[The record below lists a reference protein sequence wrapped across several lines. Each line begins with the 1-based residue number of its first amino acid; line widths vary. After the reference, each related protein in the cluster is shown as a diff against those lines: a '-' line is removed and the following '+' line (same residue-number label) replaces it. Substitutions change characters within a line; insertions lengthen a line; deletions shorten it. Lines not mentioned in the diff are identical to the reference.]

1 MKRLNISDTQ
11 QTNEGEIAM
20 GMNVALQDEQAMRG
34 HVHLEV
40 RKNGKL
46 IDVDDDHNVVVNGG
60 RAMLAGVLG
69 GRDMGNFITHVG
81 VGTSATAAAETDTDL
96 VGKVLIAI
104 SGATYDGAKV
114 RFNFTIGS
122 GQANGL
128 TIRELGLFF
137 SNGTMFSRRVRKS
150 AIGKE
155 DDIEIAGY
163 WDIYL

>member
-1 MKRLNISDTQ
+1 MNITDMQ
-11 QTNEGEIAM
+11 QINEGAMSM
-20 GMNVALQDEQAMRG
+20 GMNVALQDEQAVRG
-34 HVHLEV
+34 YVHLEV

-60 RAMLAGVLG
+60 RAMLAGILG
-69 GRDMGNFITHVG
+69 GRDAGKYITQVG
-81 VGTSATAAAETDTDL
+81 VGTSATAATESDTDL